1 MTKAGKYIILVP
13 FVRDY
18 EEGPM
23 DISGLI
29 ERYKT
34 DVISLLIRFFR

>member
-1 MTKAGKYIILVP
+1 MPEVGKYIILVS

-23 DISGLI
+23 GILGLI
-29 ERYKT
+29 ERDKT
-34 DVISLLIRFFR
+34 DVISLLVRFFR